1 MTKIALLLFIF
12 AFSSLS
18 ARPQVV
24 NEILKRMDAHGKAL
38 RSLRAEVTI
47 NKFSAQLGGTLI
59 KEGTLKLLTVKNKP
73 PVLRIDSTKPAPESF
88 SVVGNRYAL
97 YLPERKTAYT
107 GTTDDAGIVS
117 MLVFLDMPKD
127 SLLAV
132 YNVRYVGEVKVVG
145 TIPAWQLELTPKT
158 AGNYKTVELRIDVN
172 GMPLHL
178 KFIEASGD
186 WTSILLGNLQ
196 KNVVFKSTEFMVDL
210 PKGTTLVKN

>member
-1 MTKIALLLFIF
+1 MKKIALLLFIF
-12 AFSSLS
+12 AFSSVS
-18 ARPQVV
+18 ARPQV
-24 NEILKRMDAHGKAL
+24 NEVLRRMDVHGKAL
-38 RSLRAEVTI
+38 RSLRAELTI
-47 NKFSAQLGGTLI
+47 SKFSAQLGGTLT
-59 KEGTLKLLTVKNKP
+59 KEGALKFLPVKNKP

-88 SVVGNRYAL
+88 SVVGNKYAL
-97 YLPERKTAYT
+97 YLPEQKTAYT
-107 GTTDDAGIVS
+107 GTPDDAGIIS
-117 MLVFLDMPKD
+117 MLLFLNMPKE
-127 SLLAV
+127 SLAAA
-132 YNVRYVGEVKVVG
+132 YSVRYVGEVKVGG

-196 KNVVFKSTEFMVDL
+196 KNVVFKATEFKVDL